1 MWSIKFVKIII
12 VLVNYHLT
20 WSWYVY
26 LKMMQ
31 FKTIYNKQT
40 YLQSSSKGIIT
51 NLLALNLV
59 AAMLVITATT
69 FILFE
74 LKPFICFIDSYYY
87 HVIQTKVENL
97 QSSLN
102 LKRQIHY
109 NSERFAQNRMIILMC
124 MNIMFP
130 AFQVI
135 TCLYPSIWI

>member
-1 MWSIKFVKIII
+1 
-12 VLVNYHLT
+12 
-20 WSWYVY
+20 
-26 LKMMQ
+26 MMQ

-87 HVIQTKVENL
+87 HVIQRKVENL
-97 QSSLN
+97 AVIGDLPCF
-102 LKRQIHY
+102 
-109 NSERFAQNRMIILMC
+109 FAWPCYSGNH
-124 MNIMFP
+124 P
-130 AFQVI
+130 AK
-135 TCLYPSIWI
+135 SN

>member
-1 MWSIKFVKIII
+1 
-12 VLVNYHLT
+12 
-20 WSWYVY
+20 
-26 LKMMQ
+26 MMQ

-69 FILFE
+69 FMLFE

-124 MNIMFP
+124 MNIIFP

-135 TCLYPSIWI
+135 TCLYPSI

>member
-1 MWSIKFVKIII
+1 
-12 VLVNYHLT
+12 
-20 WSWYVY
+20 
-26 LKMMQ
+26 MMQ

-124 MNIMFP
+124 MNIIFP
-130 AFQVI
+130 DFEVI
-135 TCLYPSIWI
+135 TCLYPSIGIELLNKNTPCTQK